1 MDRCHQAITVL
12 VLSGSTAIHWAYVSL
27 TQSVPATCVKSF
39 IQTAK
44 TATIGSI
51 LLLARDVAGQK
62 TTI

>member
-12 VLSGSTAIHWAYVSL
+12 VLSGFMVTHWAYVSL
-27 TQSVPATCVKSF
+27 AQSVPAICVKSF

-51 LLLARDVAGQK
+51 L
-62 TTI
+62 